1 MSEIHFSLFVY
12 LYAGLG
18 QDLRKAFMVYGNNKL
33 HRSQE
38 SLKSAD
44 KIVSATVT
52 AADGSDV
59 DLSDS
64 ISNLITIHY
73 PNTVSTEVFVNI
85 SYVSI
90 PLGEI

>member
-1 MSEIHFSLFVY
+1 
-12 LYAGLG
+12 
-18 QDLRKAFMVYGNNKL
+18 MVYGNNKL

-73 PNTVSTEVFVNI
+73 PNTVSTGLFVNI

>member
-1 MSEIHFSLFVY
+1 
-12 LYAGLG
+12 
-18 QDLRKAFMVYGNNKL
+18 MVYGNNKL
-33 HRSQE
+33 HRSRE

-73 PNTVSTEVFVNI
+73 PNTVSIVRTYCTVNI
-85 SYVSI
+85 SSHSFEKLCLHVYCQY
-90 PLGEI
+90 LKTYNAENKYKCL